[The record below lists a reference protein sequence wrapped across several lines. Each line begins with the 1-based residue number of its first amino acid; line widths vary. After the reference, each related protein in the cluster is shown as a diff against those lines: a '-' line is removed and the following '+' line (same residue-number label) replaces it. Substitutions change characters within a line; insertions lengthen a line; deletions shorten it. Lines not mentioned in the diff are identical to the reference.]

1 MAWIQPIIIQHSR
14 WISPADPAHFT
25 PFISLIPMKS
35 CIKSIH
41 KRIKGNNSWWKEDL
55 LPNTSLEGW
64 DRALLRHTFCSWMT
78 CHSYFFVIPK
88 TSHTKPVAWS
98 SAVASIAQ
106 HISFFPSQQWDFIL
120 LFSFRFSCDVRYE
133 LLADI

>member
-14 WISPADPAHFT
+14 WISPADPAYFT

-35 CIKSIH
+35 DMKSIH
-41 KRIKGNNSWWKEDL
+41 KRTKGNNSWWKEDL

-64 DRALLRHTFCSWMT
+64 GCALLRHTLCSWMT

-106 HISFFPSQQWDFIL
+106 HISFFPANSETLSCCFSLLDFHLTSEINL
-120 LFSFRFSCDVRYE
+120 
-133 LLADI
+133 